1 MILDKKRV
9 FWGMIYLIQF
19 SSGYRVDWTISNGY
33 SIKRFFKNQ
42 DEAVLFYE
50 HKYLELM
57 QFGNWTNGA
66 WYAT

>member
-1 MILDKKRV
+1 M
-9 FWGMIYLIQF
+9 IQF

-33 SIKRFFKNQ
+33 SIKRFFKNH
-42 DEAVLFYE
+42 DEAELFYQ